1 MVAKIGLDTAENE
14 PCKVCPLS
22 AYRSPRCD
30 FDTEEECW
38 STPPDECWTNTDPDS
53 PPVDEAGNPLN
64 CESQMT
70 CHSKSVGCPV
80 YCGDGEVAESG
91 RRPSR
96 AAS

>member
-1 MVAKIGLDTAENE
+1 M
-14 PCKVCPLS
+14 
-22 AYRSPRCD
+22 CD

-91 RRPSR
+91 RRPSG